1 MNGEWSYEIYCLLC
15 FSERKAVDKG
25 HSPKQQNRLEAKK
38 RPSHFSP
45 DKRLINKYNN
55 KDEDSS
61 SLYQVSII
69 IEWIYLMLIVGSA
82 KRQ

>member
-1 MNGEWSYEIYCLLC
+1 MMIFSYEMYCLLC
-15 FSERKAVDKG
+15 FSERKAVGKG
-25 HSPKQQNRLEAKK
+25 HSPKQQNRLETKK

-61 SLYQVSII
+61 SIYKVSII
-69 IEWIYLMLIVGSA
+69 IELIYLMLIVGSA
-82 KRQ
+82 KH